1 MNIIFFTNISTFPY
15 NGGEKLR
22 SYYLLKAL
30 SDLGHTVHAVIR
42 NEEEADLSKYALPNV
57 AYHIHPKKPLAVTE
71 RLTGSHYFTKS
82 PAVMDL
88 FGKICR
94 EHDIDTAVLDYGYV
108 GHYIGF
114 FRRRGIRVVLGTHN
128 AQPEISRQLPARSLI
143 QKFRKMQLVTLEQWH
158 ERSYFAKADAVLV
171 VSHHDLDYH
180 RRFIDPD
187 KLFLVPNFLDEAEY
201 ALKAPRQQRLLV
213 MTANF
218 TVYQNFEGLR
228 WFVQEVWNPALAEK
242 FRLQLVGRGSREALQ
257 KITGSTDWQNIV
269 ALGRVD
275 DVKQYIASAEG
286 VVIPLL
292 HGSGTRLKCLEA
304 MALHTP
310 VIATSRGVEGVLSHH
325 FIVADSAAD
334 FRTALLRF
342 EGSPQRGDA
351 LRADFMKE
359 YSAAVNRQRL
369 AEAIHF
375 AQHVQ

>member
-42 NEEEADLSKYALPNV
+42 NEEEADLARYPLPNV
-57 AYHIHPKKPLAVTE
+57 TYHIHPKKPLAITE

-82 PAVMDL
+82 AAVMAL
-88 FGKICR
+88 FGQICR
-94 EHDIDTAVLDYGYV
+94 EHNIHAAVLDYGYV
-108 GHYIGF
+108 GHYIDF
-114 FRRRGIRVVLGTHN
+114 FRRRGIPVILGTHN
-128 AQPEISRQLPARSLI
+128 AQPEISRQLPARNLL
-143 QKFRKMQLVTLEQWH
+143 QKIRKMQLVTMEQWH
-158 ERSYFAKADAVLV
+158 ERSFFSRADAVLV
-171 VSHHDLDYH
+171 VSDHDLDYH
-180 RRFIDPD
+180 RRFIQSD
-187 KLFLVPNFLDEAEY
+187 KLFLVPNFLDESEY
-201 ALKAPRQQRLLV
+201 AVKAPREQRLLV

-218 TVYQNFEGLR
+218 TVYQNLEGLR
-228 WFVQEVWNPALAEK
+228 WFVQEVWNPALSQK
-242 FRLQLVGRGSREALQ
+242 FRLRLVGRGSREALQ
-257 KITGSTDWQNIV
+257 QLTGSTEWENII
-269 ALGRVD
+269 ALGKVD
-275 DVKQYIASAEG
+275 DVKPYIASAEG

-310 VIATSRGVEGVLSHH
+310 IIATSRGVEGVLSHH
-325 FIVADSAAD
+325 FILADTAAD

-359 YSAAVNRQRL
+359 YSAAVNRNRL
-369 AEAIHF
+369 QEAIHF
-375 AQHVQ
+375 ASHVQ